1 MLGRMQ
7 PPQLRQMR
15 YVVEVAKLRS
25 FTRAAERLHVAQQAL
40 SQQVKV
46 VEHLLGV
53 RLFVRTSHGVEL
65 TPAGVVFAQEARRVL
80 NAADRVV
87 ARTQAA
93 ERGEHGVVR
102 VAYTLATVYG
112 TLPAI
117 IDGLAERHP
126 SLKVELREV
135 FGGDVEGLLLEGRY
149 DVAAC
154 PRTAMRA
161 DIKRVQLRR
170 EPFIVA
176 LSQQHRLAGRDCLT
190 VAELAEERFEVWPRD
205 MAPGFYDAGR
215 RLPRRRFRADRRRAR
230 QRLHRVAQHRGRP
243 RCWAR
248 RALGDRPAC
257 PRHQAR
263 PPGRAGPRA
272 CDRPGL
278 ACRAGGARPP
288 AGHRCRRRR
297 RRRARL
303 GLRAVRSRSSPPSP
317 RVRRVFQWLYT
328 KPSELPL
335 SSSDFRLLKSSGQAR
350 RQSRKNAS
358 SESNR

>member
-15 YVVEVAKLRS
+15 YVVEVATLRS

-46 VEHLLGV
+46 VEDLLGV
-53 RLFVRTSHGVEL
+53 RLFVRTSRGVEL

-87 ARTQAA
+87 TRTLAA

-102 VAYTLATVYG
+102 LAYTLTTVYG

-117 IDGLAERHP
+117 VDGLAKRYP

-149 DVAAC
+149 DLAAC

-161 DIKRVQLRR
+161 GIKRVQLRR
-170 EPFIVA
+170 EPFIAA
-176 LSQQHRLAGRDCLT
+176 LSQQHRLASRDCLA

-205 MAPGFYDAGR
+205 MAPGFYDAVMG
-215 RLPRRRFRADRRRAR
+215 
-230 QRLHRVAQHRGRP
+230 
-243 RCWAR
+243 
-248 RALGDRPAC
+248 
-257 PRHQAR
+257 
-263 PPGRAGPRA
+263 
-272 CDRPGL
+272 
-278 ACRAGGARPP
+278 ACRDAGFEPTVDEYASGSTVWRSIAEGR
-288 AGHRCRRRR
+288 GV
-297 RRRARL
+297 
-303 GLRAVRSRSSPPSP
+303 GLVVRSAIDQLARGIKLILLAEPVPELVIDLVWHP
-317 RVRRVFQWLYT
+317 EQEVPALQRVIAVAAEIAAERGWAFAQ
-328 KPSELPL
+328 
-335 SSSDFRLLKSSGQAR
+335 
-350 RQSRKNAS
+350 
-358 SESNR
+358 

>member
-170 EPFIVA
+170 EPFIAA
-176 LSQQHRLAGRDCLT
+176 LSQQHRLAARDCLT

-205 MAPGFYDAGR
+205 MAPGFYDAVVG
-215 RLPRRRFRADRRRAR
+215 
-230 QRLHRVAQHRGRP
+230 
-243 RCWAR
+243 
-248 RALGDRPAC
+248 
-257 PRHQAR
+257 
-263 PPGRAGPRA
+263 
-272 CDRPGL
+272 
-278 ACRAGGARPP
+278 ACRDAGFEPTVDEHASGSTVWRSIED
-288 AGHRCRRRR
+288 GRGV
-297 RRRARL
+297 
-303 GLRAVRSRSSPPSP
+303 GLVVRSAIDQLARGIRLVLLAEPAPELVIDLVWHAEQEVP
-317 RVRRVFQWLYT
+317 ALRRVIAVAADVAAEHGWAFV
-328 KPSELPL
+328 P
-335 SSSDFRLLKSSGQAR
+335 
-350 RQSRKNAS
+350 
-358 SESNR
+358 